1 MVTTGPMSPCL
12 VPLTLSISPR
22 SVSVSPPVSVSV
34 VATVPPAALGL
45 DLLEEE
51 AETAEEETQPHDVR
65 VSQSGY
71 IEH

>member
-1 MVTTGPMSPCL
+1 MSPCL
-12 VPLTLSISPR
+12 VTLTLSISPR
-22 SVSVSPPVSVSV
+22 PVSPPVSVSV

-51 AETAEEETQPHDVR
+51 AEAAEEETQPHDVW

-71 IEH
+71 NEH